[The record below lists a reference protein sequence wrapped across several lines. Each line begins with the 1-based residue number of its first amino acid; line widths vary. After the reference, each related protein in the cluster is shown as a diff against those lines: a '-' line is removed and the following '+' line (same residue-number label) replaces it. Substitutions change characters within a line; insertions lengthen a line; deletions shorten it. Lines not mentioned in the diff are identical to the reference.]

1 MSSARVITLAR
12 CGFCGREFDNRRFQ
26 VFVDGARGTF
36 HSAEC
41 ALRAAAG
48 EASPARPRTGDRT
61 PSGSALL
68 H

>member
-1 MSSARVITLAR
+1 MSSAEVTTLAR

-26 VFVDGARGTF
+26 VFVVGALGAF
-36 HSAEC
+36 DSVDC
-41 ALRAAAG
+41 ALRAEAG
-48 EASPARPRTGDRT
+48 EAPPAGARAGDHP

>member
-1 MSSARVITLAR
+1 MSSAEVTTLAR

-26 VFVDGARGTF
+26 VFVVGAHGTF

-48 EASPARPRTGDRT
+48 EASPARPRTGESTPPGRT
-61 PSGSALL
+61 LL

>member
-1 MSSARVITLAR
+1 MSSAEVTTLAR

-26 VFVDGARGTF
+26 VFVAGVRGAF
-36 HSAEC
+36 DSVEC

-48 EASPARPRTGDRT
+48 EASPAGPRTGNRT
-61 PSGSALL
+61 PSRSALL